1 MIASAIFRTGFWEPE
16 ITRLLAV
23 ATRPGTTV
31 LDVGANI
38 GASAIPL
45 LAAFPDIRVL
55 SFEPSPSVLPYLLR
69 TRGESRFH
77 NRWEVVQKAV
87 TASVCEEVTFVRFAN
102 AGSDVYEGVRDTGR
116 GGQGCE
122 IRVPTTTIDAEW
134 MARGRPPVSLIKIDV
149 EGAELGVLTGAEECL
164 RGCQPVIV
172 TEWCAKNFT
181 AYGAASGAMLDV
193 AMAAGYEVHVLPEL
207 SRVTDYRLFDYLLS
221 TRENLLLLP
230 NQQSPYDGAP
240 SCSA

>member
-1 MIASAIFRTGFWEPE
+1 LEVSG
-16 ITRLLAV
+16 LLLTA
-23 ATRPGTTV
+23 ARPGTV
-31 LDVGANI
+31 IFDVGANI

-45 LAAFPDIRVL
+45 LHKFPDVRVV

-77 NRWEVVQKAV
+77 NRWDVVQKAV
-87 TASVCEEVTFVRFAN
+87 TASVGEEVTFVRFAN
-102 AGSDVYEGVRDTGR
+102 PGSDVYEGVRDTGR

-193 AMAAGYEVHVLPEL
+193 ALAAGYEVHVLPELSL

-230 NQQSPYDGAP
+230 NQQSPYGGAP